1 MRLAKKNNV
10 KNNRWWIYEYVMRCI
25 QHNLSQTISGRNLIK
40 SRQVHSRFIEETK
53 NMLICYYA
61 QGMLY
66 HSWSCVVTCNLVC
79 RDLSI
84 LYVFNVSEI
93 CNLKAL
99 KKTNRS
105 LVFRSKPCE
114 IHISNEFRPPN
125 LRASDYI
132 SICLSLFNMFVGIFS
147 PHSIYYCSC
156 CFQIVRSVPST

>member
-99 KKTNRS
+99 KKRTGRLCFGQS
-105 LVFRSKPCE
+105 LVKFTYQTNSGRQTSV
-114 IHISNEFRPPN
+114 H
-125 LRASDYI
+125 LTTYI
-132 SICLSLFNMFVGIFS
+132 CFSLFNMFVGIFS